1 MEQPVTQDHMWA
13 TTDEKRLIF
22 VQNELQRNSWIKSL
36 KY

>member
-13 TTDEKRLIF
+13 TDEKRLIF
-22 VQNELQRNSWIKSL
+22 VQNELQRNSWIQSL